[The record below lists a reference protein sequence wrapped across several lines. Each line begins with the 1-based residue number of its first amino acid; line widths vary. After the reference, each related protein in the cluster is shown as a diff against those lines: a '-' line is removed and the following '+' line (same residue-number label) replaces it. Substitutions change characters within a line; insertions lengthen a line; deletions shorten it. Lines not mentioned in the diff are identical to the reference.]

1 MTTEELKAEALRV
14 KNAIAE
20 FFEAPNSTKPV
31 IEKLKAYEQENRK
44 SSLRY
49 EVTDL
54 NGPAGRARNEVL
66 VMFGG
71 NFVEEYEAM
80 VQLMNEFTQLCDEI
94 QLIPEEVD
102 PIS

>member
-1 MTTEELKAEALRV
+1 MSTEELKSESLRV

-20 FFEAPNSTKPV
+20 FITAQGATKRV
-31 IEKLKAYEQENRK
+31 IEKLRTYKQENPK
-44 SSLRY
+44 PSLVF

-66 VMFGG
+66 VMAGG

-94 QLIPEEVD
+94 SLIPVD
-102 PIS
+102 IEPIS

>member
-20 FFEAPNSTKPV
+20 FTAAPNAMKPV
-31 IEKLKAYEQENRK
+31 IEKLKAYKQENRR

-54 NGPAGRARNEVL
+54 KGPAGRSRNEVL

-71 NFVEEYEAM
+71 NYVEVYEAM
-80 VQLMNEFTQLCDEI
+80 EQLIQVFDQLCDEI